1 MADYDRFRSFAER
14 YVVERAGS
22 FRTGFEQ
29 EDAFA
34 AVLDAKGIYNN
45 IAAQAKYMDQPEQ
58 GETTQSPLQGAGQQ
72 AAPNA
77 FNPIPPRTGIGS
89 SNPQQ
94 VRVRVASPPHA
105 IGTGNTAPVLT
116 PPPSWRDTVRT
127 ILKGGT
133 T

>member
-1 MADYDRFRSFAER
+1 MADFDRFRSFAER

-58 GETTQSPLQGAGQQ
+58 AETTQSPLQGAGQQ

-77 FNPIPPRTGIGS
+77 FNPLSPRRGIRSPAGASGAIGTGKL
-89 SNPQQ
+89 
-94 VRVRVASPPHA
+94 PPHA
-105 IGTGNTAPVLT
+105 IGTGNTAPVLK
-116 PPPSWRDTVRT
+116 RRRRRGEIQFVQD
-127 ILKGGT
+127 
-133 T
+133 